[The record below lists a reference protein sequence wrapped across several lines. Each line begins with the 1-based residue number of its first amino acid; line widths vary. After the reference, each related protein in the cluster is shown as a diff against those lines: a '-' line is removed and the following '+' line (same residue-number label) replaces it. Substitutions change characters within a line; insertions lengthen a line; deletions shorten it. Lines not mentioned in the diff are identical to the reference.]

1 MTTDGDLD
9 PLGFVWTMENEFIG
23 RNWNED
29 WWDMG
34 CMGAA
39 IMICQGRK
47 LHLEGLLAIY
57 N

>member
-1 MTTDGDLD
+1 MAFDMVHDFPMTTDGDLD

-34 CMGAA
+34 CMGGGNHD
-39 IMICQGRK
+39 MPGT
-47 LHLEGLLAIY
+47 
-57 N
+57 